1 MSTRLVFVDE
11 SVRSN
16 RYLLCAVTV
25 DGSDAGQLRREVRS
39 MLLAGQRRLHF
50 KLEGKRRRRVLLDQL
65 VALDLD
71 VAIVQS
77 RITPDHAAEDARAE
91 CLAVIVGEVQ
101 IDGPAA
107 TLYIE
112 RRDGLDHHD
121 RETIVRARLREPAL
135 NFEHLRPH
143 GDPLLWI
150 PDAFAWAVGARGEWL
165 DRVRDAV
172 TIRDLG

>member
-16 RYLLCAVTV
+16 RYLLCGVTV

-71 VAIVQS
+71 VSIVQS
-77 RITPDHAAEDARAE
+77 RITHEHSAEDARAS
-91 CLAVIVGEVQ
+91 CLGVIVEEAQ
-101 IDGPAA
+101 ADGQAA

-112 RRDGLDHHD
+112 RRDGLDQYD
-121 RETIVRARLREPAL
+121 RETIVRARRREPAL

-150 PDAFAWAVGARGEWL
+150 PDAFAWAVGARGDWL
-165 DRVRDAV
+165 DRVRDGV
-172 TIRDLG
+172 TIQDLG